1 MLVCLYKHQASPI
14 SSLLL
19 QFRPCSFKIIILPR
33 SQIIKE
39 QTMLVC
45 LYTHQTPPISYRPL
59 QDYSPPS
66 SCTWLELCCN
76 SPNSS
81 FLAPPFLQTP
91 SNPPRFTIGTI
102 IMPVC
107 PHSFIFC
114 LRLHLSK
121 IWIKWQTLPLSFLQ
135 AATQYSPPNSA
146 TPIVCSCSC
155 SRYSCCSC
163 SRNSSCSCSCNGSCS
178 CGLICGSVSIH
189 QTLLLLVLPSLACQC
204 CAPPLSCCSASKL
217 LTCPLEAP
225 PMICPNILSPPLFIL
240 LSQQQ
245 TTTNLRIWSAN
256 QQFSFF
262 ICISH
267 FASQIRHQSFY
278 YHRPGLLARDRKVTV
293 QGC

>member
-1 MLVCLYKHQASPI
+1 M
-14 SSLLL
+14 
-19 QFRPCSFKIIILPR
+19 
-33 SQIIKE
+33 
-39 QTMLVC
+39 
-45 LYTHQTPPISYRPL
+45 
-59 QDYSPPS
+59 
-66 SCTWLELCCN
+66 
-76 SPNSS
+76 
-81 FLAPPFLQTP
+81 
-91 SNPPRFTIGTI
+91 
-102 IMPVC
+102 
-107 PHSFIFC
+107 
-114 LRLHLSK
+114 
-121 IWIKWQTLPLSFLQ
+121 PLSFLQ